1 MCVLEQG
8 FSRGGG
14 GGAMGEIAP
23 PPFEYPKNII

>member
-8 FSRGGG
+8 FSRGG